1 MRVTGTIA
9 RATTGGVLAVAG
21 VYGLQ
26 GLGYA
31 VIVTALPAFQER
43 TGLDATGIA
52 VILLGVCVTA
62 ALGSLA
68 ADVIARRASSR
79 HGVIVGL
86 SLQAAGLVATAFSP
100 GTAALA
106 ASVLLYG
113 LGLGLIDASSNM
125 QGVLVQ
131 RGRGTPLLGRFFAT
145 LTTGSIVGALGMAG
159 ILTAGAPAF
168 AALVAA
174 AVLQVVFVVAFS
186 RLLSRQRAARSAEWS
201 GPRRPRLD
209 GRAITVVG
217 LVILAAY
224 TVDSAVSSWS
234 SVHLLAIG
242 AAGALAPVGLAA
254 YQGGVLAARL
264 ATDAVVR
271 RLGRGRLLAAGLL
284 LGVVGAIVVAAVP
297 SPVVSIAAFAVSGLA
312 VGALVPIAFGLA
324 GAIDPARSDEV
335 IARVNLFNYA
345 GAVLGAVGVGVLTD
359 VTGSGL
365 AFLLPA
371 LLLVAAVPAW
381 RRTAA

>member
-1 MRVTGTIA
+1 MTGTIA

-186 RLLSRQRAARSAEWS
+186 RLLSRQRAARSTEWS

>member
-1 MRVTGTIA
+1 MSATTA
-9 RATTGGVLAVAG
+9 PATTGGVLAVAG

-62 ALGSLA
+62 ALGSLT
-68 ADVIARRASSR
+68 ADAIARRAGSR
-79 HGVIVGL
+79 HGVIAGL

-100 GTAALA
+100 GTAVLA

-145 LTTGSIVGALGMAG
+145 LTAGSIVGALGMAG
-159 ILTAGAPAF
+159 ILAAGSPAF
-168 AALVAA
+168 ATLVAA
-174 AVLQVVFVVAFS
+174 AVLQVAFLLVCG
-186 RLLSRQRAARSAEWS
+186 RRLSRERAARSAQWS
-201 GPRRPRLD
+201 GPRGPRLD

-264 ATDAVVR
+264 ATDAVVP
-271 RLGRGRLLAAGLL
+271 RLGRGRLLAIGLV
-284 LGVVGAIVVAAVP
+284 LGVTGAIVVAAVP
-297 SPVVSIAAFAVSGLA
+297 TPAVAIAAFAVSGLA
-312 VGALVPIAFGLA
+312 VGALVPLAFGLA
-324 GAIDPARSDEV
+324 GGIDPARSDEV

-365 AFLLPA
+365 AFLLPT

-381 RRTAA
+381 RRAPA

>member
-1 MRVTGTIA
+1 VTGTTA
-9 RATTGGVLAVAG
+9 PPAAPTRTVVATAA

-43 TGLDATGIA
+43 TGLDSTGIA
-52 VILLGVCVTA
+52 AILLGVCVTA

-68 ADVIARRASSR
+68 ADAIARRASSR
-79 HGVIVGL
+79 HGVIAGL

-100 GTAALA
+100 AVAMLA
-106 ASVLLYG
+106 ASVLVYG

-125 QGVLVQ
+125 QGVLAQ
-131 RGRGTPLLGRFFAT
+131 RGRPTPLLGRFFAT
-145 LTTGSIVGALGMAG
+145 LTAGSIVGALGMAG
-159 ILTAGAPAF
+159 ILASGAPAF

-174 AVLQVVFVVAFS
+174 AAVQVVFVLSGA
-186 RLLSRQRAARSAEWS
+186 RLLSRERAARGPERS
-201 GPRRPRLD
+201 GTRGPRLD

-224 TVDSAVSSWS
+224 TVDSAVSSWGAI
-234 SVHLLAIG
+234 HLESIG
-242 AAGALAPVGLAA
+242 AAVALAPVGLAA
-254 YQGGVLAARL
+254 YQGGVLVARMM
-264 ATDAVVR
+264 TDAVVR
-271 RLGRGRLLAAGLL
+271 RIGRARLLAVGLV
-284 LGVVGAIVVAAVP
+284 LGVAGALIVAAVP
-297 SPVVSIAAFAVSGLA
+297 SPVVTIGAFAVSGLA

-324 GAIDPARSDEV
+324 GSIDPARSDEV

-345 GAVLGAVGVGVLTD
+345 GAVIGAVGVGVLTD

-371 LLLVAAVPAW
+371 LLLAAAVPAW
-381 RRTAA
+381 RRTAR

>member
-1 MRVTGTIA
+1 MTAAIT
-9 RATTGGVLAVAG
+9 RATTGTVTAVAG

-52 VILLGVCVTA
+52 VILLGVCATA

-68 ADVIARRASSR
+68 ADAVARRASSR
-79 HGVIVGL
+79 HGVIIGL
-86 SLQAAGLVATAFSP
+86 ALQAAGLVATAFSP
-100 GTAALA
+100 GTAVLA

-131 RGRGTPLLGRFFAT
+131 RGRGTPLLGTFFAT
-145 LTTGSIVGALGMAG
+145 LTAGSIVGALGMAA
-159 ILTAGAPAF
+159 ILAAGAPAF
-168 AALVAA
+168 ATLVAA
-174 AVLQVVFVVAFS
+174 AVLQVVFVLVFA
-186 RLLSRQRAARSAEWS
+186 RLLTRERAAQSTEWS
-201 GPRRPRLD
+201 GPRGPRLD

-242 AAGALAPVGLAA
+242 ATAALAPLGLAA

-271 RLGRGRLLAAGLL
+271 RIGRGRLLATGLV
-284 LGVVGAIVVAAVP
+284 LGLTGAIVVAAAP
-297 SPVVSIAAFAVSGLA
+297 NPVVTIAAFAVSGLA
-312 VGALVPIAFGLA
+312 VGALVPLAFGLA

-335 IARVNLFNYA
+335 VARVNLFNYA

>member
-1 MRVTGTIA
+1 MSGTIA
-9 RATTGGVLAVAG
+9 PTSTRSVLVVAG

-31 VIVTALPAFQER
+31 VIVTALPAFQQR

-52 VILLGVCVTA
+52 LILLGVCVTA
-62 ALGSLA
+62 ALGSLT
-68 ADVIARRASSR
+68 ADAIARRASSR
-79 HGVIVGL
+79 HGIIVGL
-86 SLQAAGLVATAFSP
+86 SLQASGLVATALSP
-100 GTAALA
+100 GTAVLA

-113 LGLGLIDASSNM
+113 LGLGMIDASSNM

-131 RGRGTPLLGRFFAT
+131 RGRETPLLGRLFAT

-159 ILTAGAPAF
+159 ILASGAPAF
-168 AALVAA
+168 AALIVAA
-174 AVLQVVFVVAFS
+174 ALQIVFVVAFA
-186 RLLSRQRAARSAEWS
+186 RLLSRERAARSAEWS
-201 GPRRPRLD
+201 GPRGPRLD

-271 RLGRGRLLAAGLL
+271 RIGRGRLLAIGLV
-284 LGVVGAIVVAAVP
+284 LGVIGAIVVAAVP
-297 SPVVSIAAFAVSGLA
+297 SPVVTIAAFAVSGLA

-335 IARVNLFNYA
+335 VARVNLFNYA

-371 LLLVAAVPAW
+371 LLLAAAIPAW
-381 RRTAA
+381 RRTTV

>member
-1 MRVTGTIA
+1 VT
-9 RATTGGVLAVAG
+9 ATTAPSATTPRTVAATAA

-26 GLGYA
+26 GLGYS

-52 VILLGVCVTA
+52 AILLGVCVTA
-62 ALGSLA
+62 ALGSLV
-68 ADVIARRASSR
+68 ADAIARRASSR
-79 HGVIVGL
+79 RGVVVGL
-86 SLQAAGLVATAFSP
+86 SLQAVGLVATAFSP
-100 GTAALA
+100 GTAMLA

-125 QGVLVQ
+125 QGVLAQ
-131 RGRGTPLLGRFFAT
+131 RGRATPLLGRFFAT
-145 LTTGSIVGALGMAG
+145 LTAGSIVGALGMAG
-159 ILTAGAPAF
+159 ILAAGAPAV

-174 AVLQVVFVVAFS
+174 AVLQIAFVAFGA
-186 RLLSRQRAARSAEWS
+186 RLLSRERAARSAEWS
-201 GPRRPRLD
+201 GPRGPRLD

-224 TVDSAVSSWS
+224 TVDSAVSSWGS
-234 SVHLLAIG
+234 IHLESIG
-242 AAGALAPVGLAA
+242 AAVALAPVGLAA
-254 YQGGVLAARL
+254 YQGGVLIARMV
-264 ATDAVVR
+264 TDAVVR
-271 RLGRGRLLAAGLL
+271 RIGRARLLAIGLV
-284 LGVVGAIVVAAVP
+284 LGVAGAVVVAAVP
-297 SPVVSIAAFAVSGLA
+297 SPVVTIVAFAVSGLA

-324 GAIDPARSDEV
+324 GSIHPARSDEV

-381 RRTAA
+381 RRTAG

>member
-1 MRVTGTIA
+1 MSDTIA
-9 RATTGGVLAVAG
+9 RTTTGSILSVAG

-68 ADVIARRASSR
+68 ADAIARRASSR

-100 GTAALA
+100 GTVVLA

-131 RGRGTPLLGRFFAT
+131 RGRRTPLLGRFFAT
-145 LTTGSIVGALGMAG
+145 LTTGSIIGALGMAG
-159 ILTAGAPAF
+159 VLAAGAPAF

-174 AVLQVVFVVAFS
+174 ATLQVVFVLAFA
-186 RLLSRQRAARSAEWS
+186 RLLSRERAAQSPEWS
-201 GPRRPRLD
+201 GPRGPRLD
-209 GRAITVVG
+209 GRAITIVG

-242 AAGALAPVGLAA
+242 AAGALAPIGLAA

-271 RLGRGRLLAAGLL
+271 RVGRGRLLAIGLV
-284 LGVVGAIVVAAVP
+284 LGVLGAIVVAAVP
-297 SPVVSIAAFAVSGLA
+297 DPVVTIAAFAVSGLA
-312 VGALVPIAFGLA
+312 VGALVPLAFGLA

-381 RRTAA
+381 RRTSV

>member
-1 MRVTGTIA
+1 MTGTTA
-9 RATTGGVLAVAG
+9 SPATTTRTVVATAA

-43 TGLDATGIA
+43 TGLDSTGIA
-52 VILLGVCVTA
+52 AILLGVCVTA

-68 ADVIARRASSR
+68 ADAIARRASSR
-79 HGVIVGL
+79 HGVITGL
-86 SLQAAGLVATAFSP
+86 SLQALGLVATAFSP
-100 GTAALA
+100 GTAMLA
-106 ASVLLYG
+106 ASVLVYG

-125 QGVLVQ
+125 QGVLAQ
-131 RGRGTPLLGRFFAT
+131 RGRATPLLGRLFAT
-145 LTTGSIVGALGMAG
+145 LTAGSIIGALGMTVIIAS
-159 ILTAGAPAF
+159 GAPAF

-174 AVLQVVFVVAFS
+174 AILQVAFVLSGA
-186 RLLSRQRAARSAEWS
+186 RLLSRERAARPSTD
-201 GPRRPRLD
+201 GVPRGPRLD

-224 TVDSAVSSWS
+224 TVDSAVSSWGS
-234 SVHLLAIG
+234 IHLEAIG
-242 AAGALAPVGLAA
+242 AAAALAPVGLAA
-254 YQGGVLAARL
+254 YQGGVLIARMV
-264 ATDAVVR
+264 TDAVVR
-271 RLGRGRLLAAGLL
+271 RLGRARLLAIGLI
-284 LGVVGAIVVAAVP
+284 LGVAGALVVAAVP
-297 SPVVSIAAFAVSGLA
+297 VPVVTIIAFAVSGLA

-324 GAIDPARSDEV
+324 GSIHPARSDEV

-381 RRTAA
+381 RRTAG

>member
-186 RLLSRQRAARSAEWS
+186 RLLSRQRAARSTEWS

>member
-1 MRVTGTIA
+1 MTGTIA

>member
-1 MRVTGTIA
+1 MSATTA
-9 RATTGGVLAVAG
+9 PATTGGVLAVAG

-62 ALGSLA
+62 ALGSLT
-68 ADVIARRASSR
+68 ADAIARRASSR
-79 HGVIVGL
+79 HGVIAGL

-100 GTAALA
+100 ETAVLA

-145 LTTGSIVGALGMAG
+145 LTAGSIVGALGMAG
-159 ILTAGAPAF
+159 ILAAGAAAF
-168 AALVAA
+168 VTLVAA
-174 AVLQVVFVVAFS
+174 AALQLAFLLVCG
-186 RLLSRQRAARSAEWS
+186 RRLSRERAARSAQWS
-201 GPRRPRLD
+201 GPRGPRLD

-271 RLGRGRLLAAGLL
+271 RLGRGRLLAIGLV
-284 LGVVGAIVVAAVP
+284 LGVTGAIVVAAVP
-297 SPVVSIAAFAVSGLA
+297 TPAVAIAAFAVSGLA
-312 VGALVPIAFGLA
+312 VGALVPLAFGLA
-324 GAIDPARSDEV
+324 GVIDPARSDEV
-335 IARVNLFNYA
+335 VARVNLFNYA

-381 RRTAA
+381 RRAPA